1 MPFLKLALSFVS
13 LIIIFYFFFIEK
25 INLLS
30 DEYKNYKGE
39 IRKRTLFKTILFLS
53 SCILLVVLS
62 ILITVK

>member
-13 LIIIFYFFFIEK
+13 LIIILYFFFIEK